1 MFRKGLIL
9 AALAAAAFIPATAK
23 ANFQQGD
30 LELTLGGSANGG
42 RDFDG
47 FAAGVNASFGYF
59 ATDQFE
65 IGIRQSINYT
75 DVGTAPNAGGQLN
88 GSTRVFGDFHFDM
101 GAWQPFLGVNIGYVY
116 GDGVADTWEAAPE
129 GGVKYFLN
137 STTFVFAQV
146 EYQFFFDKADQVD
159 DAFSEGQF
167 VYSLGLGV
175 KF

>member
-9 AALAAAAFIPATAK
+9 AALAAAFFPAIAK
-23 ANFQQGD
+23 ADFQQGD

-47 FAAGVNASFGYF
+47 FAAGINASLGYF
-59 ATDQFE
+59 ATDQLE
-65 IGIRQSINYT
+65 LGIRQSLNYN
-75 DVGTAPNAGGQLN
+75 DVSSPPNAGGQLN
-88 GSTRVFGDFHFDM
+88 GSTRIFGDFHFDM
-101 GAWQPFLGVNIGYVY
+101 GAWQPFIGVNIGYVY

-146 EYQFFFDKADQVD
+146 EYQFFFDKAGDLDSSFD
-159 DAFSEGQF
+159 DGQF